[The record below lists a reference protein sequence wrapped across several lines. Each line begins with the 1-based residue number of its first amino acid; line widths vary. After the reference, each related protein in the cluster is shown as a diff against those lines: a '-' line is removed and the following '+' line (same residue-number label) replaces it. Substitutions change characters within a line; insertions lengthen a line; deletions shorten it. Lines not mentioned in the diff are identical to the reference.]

1 VSEPRV
7 IRRLLVANRG
17 EIALR
22 IFATCRE
29 LGIGTVAV
37 HSDPD
42 AGAPF
47 VRAADAAVA
56 IGGRAPAES
65 YLRAE
70 AIVDAARRAGAQAV
84 HPGYGFLA
92 ENAAFAQAVLDAGL
106 VWVGPPP
113 EVIAAM
119 GSKIEA
125 KRRMAQAG
133 VPVLESE
140 DVTGLQGDALARA
153 AERVGYP
160 LLAKASA
167 GGGGKGMR
175 VVREPGQ
182 LAEAVQ
188 GARREAASAFGDDAL
203 FLERYLEAPRHVE
216 VQILGDARGEVVSL
230 HEREC
235 SIQRRHQKVLEESP
249 SPALDPELRAR
260 MEQAARAAGEELG
273 YVGAGTVEFL
283 LAGEGD
289 SLFFFLEM
297 NTRLQVEHPVT
308 ELVTGLDLVAL
319 QLAIAEGRP
328 LPAPARQAPQRGH
341 AVEVRLYAE
350 DAQQGFLPATG
361 RLARFRLP
369 ARSGLRVDTGVEDG
383 SEIAVHYDP
392 MLAKVI
398 AHADTRAEAL
408 RLLADALRRAELMGA
423 TTNRDF
429 LVRLV
434 EHPEIQ
440 AGATD
445 TGFLERHDPATLGAP
460 LLDAGERR
468 RHAAAAAL
476 ALQAGRRA
484 HAPVLGS
491 LPSGWRNVPSQDQ
504 EVLFDGP
511 AGAIPVRYRFDRGRL
526 VRLEVDGEALSDPVL
541 HHASAEA
548 VQLEVAGLRE
558 SFGVHAEGR
567 RVWVSSA
574 SGQLDLEVLPRHP
587 DPLAREEPG
596 SLRSPMP
603 GSVVRVVAEL
613 GATVHRGE
621 VVAVIEA
628 MKMEHEIVAPA
639 TGTVAE
645 LHVSGGD
652 QVDAG
657 SVLAVIE
664 EGERG

>member
-7 IRRLLVANRG
+7 IHRLLVANRG

-22 IFATCRE
+22 IFRTCRA
-29 LGIGTVAV
+29 LGIQTVAV

-56 IGGRAPAES
+56 LGGAAPAAS
-65 YLRAE
+65 YLRAD
-70 AIVDAARRAGAQAV
+70 AIVGAALHAGADAV

-106 VWVGPPP
+106 LWVGPSP

-133 VPVLESE
+133 VPILAGE
-140 DVTGLQGDALARA
+140 DVTGLEGEPLARA

-175 VVREPGQ
+175 VVRDPAR

-203 FLERYLEAPRHVE
+203 FLERYLQDPRHVE
-216 VQILGDARGEVVSL
+216 VQILGDARGEVISL

-249 SPALDPELRAR
+249 SPVLGAELRAQ
-260 MEQAARAAGEELG
+260 MEEAARAAGQALG

-283 LAGEGD
+283 LAEQRE
-289 SLFFFLEM
+289 FFFLEM

-319 QLAIAEGRP
+319 QLAVAEGRP
-328 LPAPARQAPQRGH
+328 LPAQARQAPQRGH

-350 DAQQGFLPATG
+350 DPRQGFLPATG
-361 RLARFRLP
+361 RLARFRVP
-369 ARSGLRVDTGVEDG
+369 EGPGVRVDAGVEDG

-392 MLAKVI
+392 MLGKVI
-398 AHADTRAEAL
+398 AHADTRAQAL
-408 RLLADALRRAELMGA
+408 RVLADALRRAELMG
-423 TTNRDF
+423 TVTNRDF
-429 LVRLV
+429 LVRLL
-434 EHPEIQ
+434 EHPEVR

-445 TGFLERHDPATLGAP
+445 TGFLERHDAAQLGAP
-460 LLDAGERR
+460 LLEGAERR
-468 RHAAAAAL
+468 LHAAAAAL
-476 ALQAGRRA
+476 ALQAARRE
-484 HAPVLGS
+484 HARVLGS

-504 EVLFDGP
+504 EVLFEGP

-526 VRLEVDGEALSDPVL
+526 ARLEVDGEPLADPVL
-541 HHASAEA
+541 HRASAER
-548 VQLEVAGLRE
+548 VELEIGGLRE
-558 SFGVHAEGR
+558 PYRVHREGR
-567 RVWVSSA
+567 DVWVSSA
-574 SGQLDLEVLPRHP
+574 RGQLDLVVLPRHP

-613 GATVHRGE
+613 GATVQRGE

-639 TGTVAE
+639 AGTVAA

-664 EGERG
+664 ESEDG